1 MQYYTKSAIYSWLV
15 SIITLKSLSSGIYI
29 QYMTYQMP
37 ALHDSCSFIINILYI
52 YIYVTVTSVNDT
64 TSVLVGHPDN
74 TTDISIT
81 ATIGENVTLA
91 CSRISAW
98 KRWTSDMN
106 EITKN
111 SSHNI
116 NIKGDTS
123 GYYNLTITSFQS
135 SNTGM
140 YTCGVTVQT
149 NKTTINN
156 MFTADTASIVNYT
169 VGKF

>member
-1 MQYYTKSAIYSWLV
+1 M
-15 SIITLKSLSSGIYI
+15 
-29 QYMTYQMP
+29 
-37 ALHDSCSFIINILYI
+37 
-52 YIYVTVTSVNDT
+52 TSVNDT
-64 TSVLVGHPDN
+64 TSVLVGHPSN
-74 TTDISIT
+74 STDITIT

-91 CSRISAW
+91 CSRIRAW

-106 EITKN
+106 ELNKS

-116 NIKGDTS
+116 RIKGGK

-140 YTCGVTVQT
+140 YTCGVTVRT
-149 NKTTINN
+149 NKTTNN
-156 MFTADTASIVNYT
+156 MLTADTASIVNYT